1 MIGPKYFVVAS
12 LTAVNRIVAPLSAAV
27 VAIGLLAHAP
37 EARAQSAQCGA
48 LVAELNGLNAKA
60 GGGGGG
66 NAAKFRSRVDGLEK
80 RSRANG
86 CGGSSK
92 FGQPQQCAGILAQL
106 SNARS
111 QLAAAEASSGG
122 GGLTK
127 AQQSRRSKLQAQV
140 AKLRCGQAPAAPAQQ
155 QAAPKGSVPV
165 ASAPTQSDR
174 GQQQQYIVHGS
185 GRLVAVQPSAQ
196 GIGQGGLL
204 SLLFGGGSRRQQQA
218 PSQGLPTTL
227 TTLAPEHKITGIP
240 DSGDGGPS
248 YSRVSFGGGAYRT
261 LCVRKCDGYY
271 FPISTVTYRGNFLR
285 DEMVCKALCPGTDVG
300 LYAHP
305 SGSESEAMHA
315 ISDGL
320 SYAALPTAY
329 QYRRSFDPKCTCAFE
344 AKMITV
350 AGGEQ
355 VIDVAAYSPA
365 VTSDAAAAIEAAT
378 TPLPGGEAVVTDVA
392 ATSGAAPVEPSAA
405 ASSETSGATPP
416 GAPGLSV
423 SEDGSV
429 VGAAAADAVV
439 TPVAAT
445 ETPATAAATAALIEP
460 AGAAPQGQAIPI
472 DTKPPIRFRTI
483 GPTFLPAQ

>member
-1 MIGPKYFVVAS
+1 MSGPNSFAVAGRMAVDRIITPIGIAS
-12 LTAVNRIVAPLSAAV
+12 LAVAV
-27 VAIGLLAHAP
+27 VAIGFAVAAP

-48 LVAELNGLNAKA
+48 LVAELNGLNARA

-66 NAAKFRSRVDGLEK
+66 DAAKFRGRVAGLEK

-86 CGGSSK
+86 CAGASK

-111 QLAAAEASSGG
+111 QLAAAEARGGGG

-127 AQQSRRSKLQAQV
+127 AQQARRGKLQAQV
-140 AKLRCGQAPAAPAQQ
+140 AKLRCGQAPPAPVQQ
-155 QAAPKGSVPV
+155 QAAPRGGNVPV
-165 ASAPTQSDR
+165 ASAPSQSDR
-174 GQQQQYIVHGS
+174 GQQQQQYIVHGS

-204 SLLFGGGSRRQQQA
+204 SLLFGGGTRRQQPA
-218 PSQGLPTTL
+218 PTGTPTTL
-227 TTLAPEHKITGIP
+227 TTLTPEHRITGLP
-240 DSGDGGPS
+240 SESDSGPS

-329 QYRRSFDPKCTCAFE
+329 QYRRSFDPACTCAFE

-365 VTSDAAAAIEAAT
+365 ATSDAAAAIEAST
-378 TPLPGGEAVVTDVA
+378 TPVP
-392 ATSGAAPVEPSAA
+392 
-405 ASSETSGATPP
+405 AS
-416 GAPGLSV
+416 
-423 SEDGSV
+423 
-429 VGAAAADAVV
+429 DAVV
-439 TPVAAT
+439 TETVSEATVSETGGAVAAATSALSVAEDGTVVDAASTVAATPAVAT
-445 ETPATAAATAALIEP
+445 ETPATAAATTALIEP
-460 AGAAPQGQAIPI
+460 ARAAPQGTAIPI
-472 DTKPPIRFRTI
+472 DTKPPIRVRTI
-483 GPTFLPAQ
+483 GPTFLQAQ